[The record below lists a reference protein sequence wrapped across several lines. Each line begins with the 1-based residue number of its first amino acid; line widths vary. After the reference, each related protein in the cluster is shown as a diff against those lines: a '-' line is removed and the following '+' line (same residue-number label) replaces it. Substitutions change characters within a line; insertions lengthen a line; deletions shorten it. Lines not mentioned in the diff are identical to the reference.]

1 MECPI
6 YRGGWS
12 CSEGRQRE
20 FDRKKGD
27 KEKMEKILESLLS
40 AIKTFQSFPKL
51 NV

>member
-12 CSEGRQRE
+12 CSDGRQGE
-20 FDRKKGD
+20 FDKKKGD
-27 KEKMEKILESLLS
+27 RGEMEKILEGLLS